1 MQQAWQ
7 QKSSWCSKNSST
19 EMDGDI
25 EADDRTQL
33 SNLTAANEVIIYAGS
48 PVDMN

>member
-1 MQQAWQ
+1 
-7 QKSSWCSKNSST
+7 
-19 EMDGDI
+19 MDGDI

-48 PVDMN
+48 PVDMNQKTDIKMIKQSLVPT